1 MRLFAIVG
9 PDGQLQRRHRG
20 TIQVYPSKRRAEAY
34 KCTPGSRVV
43 EFVEVLDP
51 EED

>member
-1 MRLFAIVG
+1 MRLFAIVE
-9 PDGQLQRRHRG
+9 PDGQLRRRSRG
-20 TIQVYPSKRRAEAY
+20 TIQVYLSKRRAEAY
-34 KCTPGSRVV
+34 TYTPGSRVI